1 MISYFKGS
9 FIFTFLSIIA
19 AVFLGLKDG
28 GGSQGVISAVVIV
41 LALAVLEVSLSF
53 ENAVVNAKY
62 LKNMSELWQKRFLT
76 WGMVI
81 AVFGM
86 RIFFPILIVA
96 VAIKTSLLET
106 LFLAINN
113 PKGYEEALTSV
124 HHEILAF
131 GGIFLLM
138 VALRYFFDKEKD
150 VHWVQIIES
159 PLVKAGKLYMAEA
172 LLAMVTLVSISMYT
186 PPKEQFNVLIAGLFG
201 LIVYIVVQ
209 WTEVILG
216 DNSNSTSVV
225 KTGISSFIYLEVL
238 DASFSF
244 DGVVGAFALSNNI
257 FIIALGLGIG
267 SMFVRSLTI
276 YFVENE
282 TLDAFKF
289 LEHGAFWAV
298 FFLSSCMLL
307 GLFVQVPEIITGLSG
322 AILIGLSLFSSYIH
336 KNKMEAVKVYK

>member
-9 FIFTFLSIIA
+9 FIFTLL
-19 AVFLGLKDG
+19 AVVVAGILGFKSG
-28 GGSQGVISAVVIV
+28 GNSHGIISAVIIV
-41 LALAVLEVSLSF
+41 LTLAILEVSLSF

-62 LKNMSELWQKRFLT
+62 LKNMNELWRRRFLT

-86 RIFFPILIVA
+86 RIVFPLLIVA
-96 VAIKTSLLET
+96 VAIKTSLVQTFL
-106 LFLAINN
+106 LAINN

-138 VALRYFFDKEKD
+138 VALRYFFDQEKD
-150 VHWVQIIES
+150 VHWVQIIEA

-172 LLAMVTLVSISMYT
+172 LFAMVAIVSISVYM
-186 PPKEQFNVLIAGLFG
+186 PKEEQFNILIAGLMG
-201 LIVYIVVQ
+201 LMVYIVVQ
-209 WTEVILG
+209 WTEAILG
-216 DNSNSTSVV
+216 EGDTTVSLV
-225 KTGISSFIYLEVL
+225 KTGFSSFISLEVL

-267 SMFVRSLTI
+267 AMFVRSLTI
-276 YFVENE
+276 YFVEKG

-298 FFLSSCMLL
+298 FFLSTCMLL
-307 GLFVQVPEIITGLSG
+307 GLFIHVPEMITGLSG
-322 AILIGLSLFSSYIH
+322 ALLIGLSLFSSNTQ
-336 KNKMEAVKVYK
+336 KSKVSTI